1 MTRPVHPVNM
11 SFLAFR
17 NLAYLYI
24 QHRKNILTATSS
36 PAQHRQETN
45 NDRMTLYGLMMKPIQ
60 RFPQFILLL
69 QVERNI
75 ITLFLRM
82 TVLFIC
88 ASRGRPIHMHLNTV
102 FFAGRKKIT
111 LFCLNH
117 EMEQLF
123 LVIILTKLC
132 AFSVFMLPA
141 CSLSIWEVL
150 PVVKSAC
157 DSCDKFHNY

>member
-1 MTRPVHPVNM
+1 MTRRVHPVNM
-11 SFLAFR
+11 PLLAFKIF
-17 NLAYLYI
+17 AYSYI
-24 QHRKNILTATSS
+24 QHCNKILTATSS

-75 ITLFLRM
+75 ITLLLKM
-82 TVLFIC
+82 TVLFLC
-88 ASRGRPIHMHLNTV
+88 ASRGRSIHMHLNTV
-102 FFAGRKKIT
+102 LCRQERIT

-123 LVIILTKLC
+123 LVMILTKLC
-132 AFSVFMLPA
+132 TSSVFMVPA
-141 CSLSIWEVL
+141 CSLPIWEVL

-157 DSCDKFHNY
+157 